1 LICGLPMLAIAAAF
15 RRLNRWRVS
24 CGATYAWGGRAI
36 SPYFGFIVGW
46 ITILAYVV
54 GVVSISLPIGPYV
67 VSLFGNSAA
76 GPARRSSGSSR

>member
-1 LICGLPMLAIAAAF
+1 MVA
-15 RRLNRWRVS
+15 R
-24 CGATYAWGGRAI
+24 RAI

-67 VSLFGNSAA
+67 VSLFGNSAWCRA
-76 GPARRSSGSSR
+76 CG